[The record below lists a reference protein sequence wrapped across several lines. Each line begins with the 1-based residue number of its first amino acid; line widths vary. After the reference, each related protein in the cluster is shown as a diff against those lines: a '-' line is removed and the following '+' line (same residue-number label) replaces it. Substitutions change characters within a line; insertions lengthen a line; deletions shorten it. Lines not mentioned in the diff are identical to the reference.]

1 MIARRVWR
9 AACLVAAAGAASCA
23 SPFAPQ
29 YEYEEQVYLSVDGS
43 GSVVINTSLPALVAL
58 RGLAIDPSP
67 AGPIDRDTIRR
78 AFEAAGCRVDNV
90 SRFWQRRGRRFVQ
103 ARIGT
108 DDVRRLSG
116 CGPLS
121 WSSYSLSPFPEEGL
135 RYQQA
140 VGAASPG
147 EPGPVAWD
155 GGELVAF
162 KLHLPSRIR
171 EHNVKRLDGTNGTI
185 ERGNILTWEQR
196 LADRRASRPVVID
209 VKMDSTSILNTTLWI
224 FGGAF
229 AAAVL
234 ALVVVIWLV
243 MRRGRKAKW
252 TPTLPTPP

>member
-1 MIARRVWR
+1 MIARRVRR
-9 AACLVAAAGAASCA
+9 AACLVAAAAAASCA

-29 YEYEEQVYLSVDGS
+29 YEYEEQAYVSVDGS
-43 GSVVINTSLPALVAL
+43 ATVVINTSLPALVAL
-58 RGLAIDPSP
+58 RGVAIDASP
-67 AGPIDRDTIRR
+67 AGPIDRDTVRR

-103 ARIGT
+103 VRIGA

-121 WSSYSLSPFPEEGL
+121 WSSYSLSPVSEEGL
-135 RYQQA
+135 RYQQT

-147 EPGPVAWD
+147 EPGPVTWE

-196 LADRRASRPVVID
+196 LADRRAGRPVVMD
-209 VKMDSTSILNTTLWI
+209 VTMDSTSILNTTLWI

-234 ALVVVIWLV
+234 ALIVIIWMV
-243 MRRGRKAKW
+243 IRHGRRTRQR
-252 TPTLPTPP
+252 